1 MAFLYQI
8 QADGAQGG
16 CWAVGD
22 KPLVVGR
29 GECADARVE
38 DEALSRS
45 HFLVARE
52 GEDFF
57 LIDLDSSNGTWIND
71 EPVSAR
77 KLNSNE
83 IIMAGHSLFY
93 FSCVPVSTFAGLIAA
108 KFLPEA
114 QQTPHPHR
122 HAA

>member
-16 CWAVGD
+16 CWTVGD
-22 KPLVVGR
+22 KPLAVGR
-29 GECADARVE
+29 GDCADACIE

-45 HFLVARE
+45 HFLIVRE
-52 GEDFF
+52 GEEFF
-57 LIDLDSSNGTWIND
+57 LIDLNSSNGTRVND

-77 KLNSNE
+77 KLSSNE

-93 FSCVPVSTFAGLIAA
+93 FSCVPISTFAGLIAA
-108 KFLPEA
+108 KFLPVV
-114 QQTPHPHR
+114 QQPHLPHR